1 MQEKIQAGCEDG
13 LEVKFLR
20 LPQLS
25 LSLSLAPGKEMSFA
39 NDDNT

>member
-25 LSLSLAPGKEMSFA
+25 LSLAPGKEMSFA